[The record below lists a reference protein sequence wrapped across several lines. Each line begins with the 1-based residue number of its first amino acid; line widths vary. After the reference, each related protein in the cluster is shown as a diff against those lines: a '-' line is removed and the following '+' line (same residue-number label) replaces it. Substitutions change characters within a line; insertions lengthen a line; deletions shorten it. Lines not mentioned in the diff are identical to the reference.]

1 MDLLIKTK
9 KDIKE
14 SKTISRYLSKNRKE
28 FKVEI
33 LIDEVI
39 YHLISEEK
47 NRMILKVGTYA
58 ETSNSI
64 SRIDFDLHKR
74 LHYSD
79 SDLGIIFN
87 NLA

>member
-28 FKVEI
+28 IEIEI
-33 LIDEVI
+33 LVDEVI
-39 YHLISEEK
+39 YLLISKEDIK
-47 NRMILKVGTYA
+47 KVLKIGTYT
-58 ETSNSI
+58 ETSNCI
-64 SRIDFDLHKR
+64 NRIDFDLHKR

-79 SDLGIIFN
+79 NDLGIIFN